1 MELRRV
7 VNNVSHVFFHFFFS
21 FQREYTYIY
30 IYILSAGILHL
41 RGREKSRPV
50 VVRPFMVR
58 QACSE
63 GVSAAIFQA
72 EGFFGILK
80 TIRGRLWMLRFCR
93 KRMKRRE

>member
-1 MELRRV
+1 MARVMELRRDSP
-7 VNNVSHVFFHFFFS
+7 VNNVSHVFFS
-21 FQREYTYIY
+21 FHSLYIEQGFY
-30 IYILSAGILHL
+30 ICAG
-41 RGREKSRPV
+41 EKSPV

-80 TIRGRLWMLRFCR
+80 TIRGDCGC
-93 KRMKRRE
+93 